1 MRNEESDEFIQ
12 NYVTC
17 SIFHQAIQYVCGSN
31 HKLNSGQRLNLNVN
45 PLPDESFMSLKGINV
60 KGWDFKVTQNMRF
73 LDDALFYP
81 MCQHA
86 RGQKAKPQK
95 KLIIKLICEMEWV

>member
-1 MRNEESDEFIQ
+1 MKRKHFYSDLSLIWITTNHMRNEESDEFIQ

-45 PLPDESFMSLKGINV
+45 PLPDES
-60 KGWDFKVTQNMRF
+60 
-73 LDDALFYP
+73 
-81 MCQHA
+81 
-86 RGQKAKPQK
+86 
-95 KLIIKLICEMEWV
+95 